1 MAMNNLYQ
9 PWRAILS
16 MINQCLTSKTYGF
29 DRPRYLV
36 LQMHWGTITSTNVDY
51 AEIMW
56 EEFVQAMQTFLV
68 DKANLSTAPQKGKK
82 TKPHVIPYCRFTK
95 LNIFHLGRT
104 HNIHQRSASLFHL
117 AEEDHRHGNLKFV
130 SKGEEDEV
138 FGMKIPSE
146 LITNNIKNVSYY
158 NAYMKMVAKHD
169 QKTAVEEGG
178 KKKSAT
184 KANKS
189 KKPATAKQLKPKPIK
204 EKSSKPAP
212 AQKSKVT
219 QEKPSMPSTVKHPKR
234 GKVQKIHKGK
244 SPLQLIDEDESTQH
258 EPKPEPEYQGEG
270 EEYDVKR
277 AI

>member
-1 MAMNNLYQ
+1 MSHKKGIMV
-9 PWRAILS
+9 
-16 MINQCLTSKTYGF
+16 MIGQISSSSDALGYNYKYKINHLPFRKNS
-29 DRPRYLV
+29 
-36 LQMHWGTITSTNVDY
+36 
-51 AEIMW
+51 
-56 EEFVQAMQTFLV
+56 QT
-68 DKANLSTAPQKGKK
+68 
-82 TKPHVIPYCRFTK
+82 
-95 LNIFHLGRT
+95 
-104 HNIHQRSASLFHL
+104 HQRSASQFHL

-138 FGMKIPSE
+138 FGMKIPS
-146 LITNNIKNVSYY
+146 V
-158 NAYMKMVAKHD
+158 
-169 QKTAVEEGG
+169 VEEGG

-184 KANKS
+184 KADKS

-204 EKSSKPAP
+204 DKSSKPAP

-244 SPLQLIDEDESTQH
+244 SPLQLIDEDESTQY
-258 EPKPEPEYQGEG
+258 EPEPEPEYQGEG